1 MIKTIFGL
9 IFVLVSMELGFSQNV
24 YDVTS
29 RVKVSDIKD
38 AKLQEAFE
46 GYQTHDYYINLPF
59 FEDALHADEYNRT
72 SPSFVY
78 EDPTSPFYV
87 NLDRRSKERNDWE
100 TGVRLFKKTTG
111 NYILGEVSTSQ
122 EGLLITK
129 TWLVTFD
136 PTGKRIDYLP
146 IWEIFSSGVAIIEGQ
161 VQEDL
166 TVDIQSLNFPGYDYI
181 ARFDTVTTRNV
192 FPDSLIGQRI
202 DSKYRIT
209 PQGKFE
215 KQKEIRYEPQNYS
228 ALFREFDWKHPVLI
242 RQRNEKRLPE

>member
-38 AKLQEAFE
+38 TKLQEAFE
-46 GYQTHDYYINLPF
+46 FYQRQNSYINLPF
-59 FEDALHADEYNRT
+59 FKDAIYNSASR
-72 SPSFVY
+72 SYGY

-87 NLDRRSKERNDWE
+87 NLDRRSKERNDSE
-100 TGVRLFKKTTG
+100 TSIRLFKKTTG
-111 NYILGEVSTSQ
+111 DYILGQVATAQGGQLVS
-122 EGLLITK
+122 K